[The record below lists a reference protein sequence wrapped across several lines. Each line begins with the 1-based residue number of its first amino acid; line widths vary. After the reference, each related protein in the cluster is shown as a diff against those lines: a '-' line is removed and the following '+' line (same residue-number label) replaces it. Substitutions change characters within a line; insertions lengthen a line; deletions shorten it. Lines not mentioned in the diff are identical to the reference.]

1 MASSE
6 GSYMHANI
14 CFSPPALSPMTN
26 KRGSISASFGVLV
39 AALLLAALG
48 AAAADEPSSRPKALV
63 IQIDGAIGPATANYV
78 SRALR
83 TANERGAHVVML
95 RMDTPGGLD
104 ASMRDIIR
112 EILASKVPVATYVH
126 PSGARAAS
134 AGTYILY
141 GSHIAAMTPGT
152 NLGAATPV
160 SIGGGL
166 PLPGRNKDDEDKK
179 SKDSE
184 KEKEKAK
191 SGPSSPMEA
200 KAVNDAVAYIRS
212 LAELRGR
219 NVEWAE
225 KAVREAASLSANDA
239 LKQNVIDIVATG
251 IDDLLVQAH
260 GRTVRLGTEEVVLDT
275 KGLSIEH
282 VEPDWRTRLL
292 ATITNPN
299 IALILMMIGIYGL
312 IFEFMNPGALIPG
325 TIGAICLL
333 LGLYA
338 FALLPVNYA
347 GLALIVLG
355 IGLMVAEAFAPS
367 FGVLGIGGAAA
378 FVLGAAIIVDT
389 EAPEF
394 QISWA
399 VISAM
404 AVTSL
409 ILTFIVVRLAI
420 SSHRRQV
427 ATGTEEMAGASG
439 EVSDWQDG
447 RGHVI
452 AHGERWRAVS
462 DAALTRG
469 QPVRVTGIDGLVLRV
484 EPETID
490 KS

>member
-1 MASSE
+1 MAN
-6 GSYMHANI
+6 H
-14 CFSPPALSPMTN
+14 
-26 KRGSISASFGVLV
+26 RGSVPAVFWALL
-39 AALLLAALG
+39 AALLLASLVAG
-48 AAAADEPSSRPKALV
+48 AAGEPINRRAALV
-63 IQIDGAIGPATANYV
+63 IQVEGAIGPATASYV
-78 SRALR
+78 ARGLR
-83 TANERGAHVVML
+83 IATERGTSLVVL

-104 ASMRDIIR
+104 TSMRDINR
-112 EILASKVPVATYVH
+112 AILASRVPVATYVN

-141 GSHIAAMTPGT
+141 ASHVAAMTPGT
-152 NLGAATPV
+152 NVGAATPV

-166 PLPGRNKDDEDKK
+166 PMPGRDKEDKDKK
-179 SKDSE
+179 SEEFEKQ
-184 KEKEKAK
+184 KEKPATT
-191 SGPSSPMEA
+191 PSSPMEA

-225 KAVREAASLSANDA
+225 KAVREAASLSASEA
-239 LKQNVIDIVATG
+239 LKENVIDVLASTM
-251 IDDLLVQAH
+251 DDLFAQAH
-260 GRTVRLGTEEVVLDT
+260 GRTVKLGTQEVALDT
-275 KGLSIEH
+275 QGLTIEQF
-282 VEPDWRTRLL
+282 EPDWRTKIL

-299 IALILMMIGIYGL
+299 IALILMLIGIYGL

-325 TIGAICLL
+325 TIGTICLL

-427 ATGTEEMAGASG
+427 ATGIEEMAGAPG

-462 DAALTRG
+462 GVALTRG
-469 QPVRVTGIDGLVLRV
+469 QPVRVTGIDGLVLTV